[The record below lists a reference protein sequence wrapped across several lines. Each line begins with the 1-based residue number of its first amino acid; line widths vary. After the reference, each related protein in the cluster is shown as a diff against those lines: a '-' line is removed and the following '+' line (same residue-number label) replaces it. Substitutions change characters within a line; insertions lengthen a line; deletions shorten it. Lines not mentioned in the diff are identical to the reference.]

1 MDYCERI
8 KDLLKKVVL
17 YQFSRYDK
25 EKLDKELTSF
35 LKDAEDV
42 LCEAIRR
49 NGGVCYRDYKE
60 EYKDPKIAKELC
72 ESDIKNFEMLGLPS
86 GKLIAD
92 LIKISLDYEN
102 FDKKSLSDKILLF
115 DRLVHAEHVAG
126 IIHWASEEEKSI
138 FGCNI
143 PEIKKQVEEEI
154 KEIYR

>member
-42 LCEAIRR
+42 LCDAIRR
-49 NGGVCYRDYKE
+49 NGGMCYRDYKE
-60 EYKDPKIAKELC
+60 EYGSEEAKKLC
-72 ESDIKNFEMLGLPS
+72 ESDIKNFEMNGSS
-86 GKLIAD
+86 GKIIAD

-102 FDKKSLSDKILLF
+102 LDKKSLSDKILLF
-115 DRLVHAEHVAG
+115 DKIIHAEHVA
-126 IIHWASEEEKSI
+126 WATQEEKSI

-143 PEIKKQVEEEI
+143 QEIKRQVDEEVV

>member
-25 EKLDKELTSF
+25 EKLDKELTRF

-42 LCEAIRR
+42 LCDAIRR
-49 NGGVCYRDYKE
+49 NGGLCYRDYKE
-60 EYKDPKIAKELC
+60 EYGSEEAKKLC
-72 ESDIKNFEMLGLPS
+72 ESDIKIFEMIGSS
-86 GKLIAD
+86 GKIIAD

-102 FDKKSLSDKILLF
+102 LDKKSLSDKILLF
-115 DRLVHAEHVAG
+115 DKIIHAEHVSG
-126 IIHWASEEEKSI
+126 ILPVAPEEKSI

-143 PEIKKQVEEEI
+143 PEIKRQVDEEVV

>member
-1 MDYCERI
+1 MDYCDRI

-42 LCEAIRR
+42 LCDVIKR
-49 NGGVCYRDYKE
+49 NGGGCYRDYKE
-60 EYKDPKIAKELC
+60 EYKDAKIAKELC
-72 ESDIKNFEMLGLPS
+72 ENDIVNFELLGPS

-92 LIKISLDYEN
+92 LIKISIGYESLEN
-102 FDKKSLSDKILLF
+102 KNLSDKILLF
-115 DRLVHAEHVAG
+115 DRLIHAEHVAG
-126 IIHWASEEEKSI
+126 IIPWSTEEEKNI

>member
-35 LKDAEDV
+35 LKDSEDV
-42 LCEAIRR
+42 LCEAIKR
-49 NGGVCYRDYKE
+49 NGGICYRDYKE

-72 ESDIKNFEMLGLPS
+72 ENDIVNFETLGT
-86 GKLIAD
+86 GGRLIAD
-92 LIKISLDYEN
+92 LIKISIQYEN
-102 FDKKSLSDKILLF
+102 LENKSLSDKILLF
-115 DRLVHAEHVAG
+115 DRLIHAEHYAG
-126 IIHWASEEEKSI
+126 EFKEYLEEEKNI

-143 PEIKKQVEEEI
+143 PEIKKQVEGEI